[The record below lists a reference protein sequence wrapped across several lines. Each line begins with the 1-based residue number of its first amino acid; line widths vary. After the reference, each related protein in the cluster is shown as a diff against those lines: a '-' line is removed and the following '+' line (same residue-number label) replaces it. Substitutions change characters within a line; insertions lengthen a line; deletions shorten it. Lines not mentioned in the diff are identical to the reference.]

1 MAEEA
6 TLTERGVRTWERL
19 IQATQ
24 VFGEM
29 GSLDTLDALTVRA
42 LGLDERP

>member
-6 TLTERGVRTWERL
+6 TLTERGVRTRERL
-19 IQATQ
+19 IQATR

-29 GSLDTLDALTVRA
+29 GFLDTLDALTIRV
-42 LGLDERP
+42 LGSEERP